1 MKRDL
6 RQFKKQQAREALFNA
21 ALDLFFKKGFEQTT
35 VDEIADQAVVSRRTF
50 FRYYA
55 SKEDVLVA
63 WMDDMGLR
71 MQEDLRAN
79 LGTGDPFTALQAAMM
94 RNADALTADMDSAI
108 ALARLSFRT
117 PAIRSHHGNKYTS
130 WEKGFSE
137 ILCKGKTSA
146 KAHLEARL
154 LAARAIDA
162 LRISLDMW
170 VEGDFKADIRALL
183 LKAFQT
189 ARQAV

>member
-6 RQFKKQQAREALFNA
+6 REFKKQQARDSIFHA
-21 ALDLFFKKGFEQTT
+21 AFDLFLKKGFEQTT

-63 WMDDMGLR
+63 WMDDMGSR
-71 MQEDLRAN
+71 MQDDLKTT
-79 LGTGDPFTALQAAMM
+79 LGTGDPYSALQAVMM
-94 RNADALTADMDSAI
+94 RNADALLANMDSAI
-108 ALARLSFRT
+108 ALARLNFNT
-117 PAIRSHHGNKYTS
+117 PSIKAHHGDKYTR
-130 WEKGFSE
+130 WEKGFTE
-137 ILCKGKTSA
+137 ILSKGKTSL
-146 KAHLEARL
+146 KARLEARL

-170 VEGDFKADIRALL
+170 VEGDFKADIRGLL
-183 LKAFQT
+183 SRAFQT

>member
-1 MKRDL
+1 VKDL
-6 RQFKKQQAREALFNA
+6 RQFKKQQAREAIFNA

-35 VDEIADQAVVSRRTF
+35 VDEIADKAVVSRRTF

-55 SKEDVLVA
+55 SKEDVLVV

-71 MQEDLRAN
+71 MQADLRSN
-79 LGTGDPFTALQAAMM
+79 LAKDDQFTALQDVMM
-94 RNADALTADMDSAI
+94 RNADALMADMDSAI
-108 ALARLSFRT
+108 ALARLSFGT
-117 PAIRSHHGNKYTS
+117 PSVKSHHAHKYTS
-130 WEKGFSE
+130 WEKDFAE
-137 ILCKGKTSA
+137 ILVKGKTSS

-170 VEGDFKADIRALL
+170 VEGGFKADLRAMLL
-183 LKAFQT
+183 RAFQA
-189 ARQAV
+189 ARQGV